1 MEYYN
6 PTLIKDSKNR
16 PIYANIQKKLMNN
29 YHSTEILPNQVST
42 YKKCLH
48 SRYNPKTK
56 KQMKPSCKGNK
67 LCGYERMD
75 ADPTL
80 D

>member
-1 MEYYN
+1 MDIQDQEVHVHTRECAMEYYN
-6 PTLIKDSKNR
+6 PTMIKDSKNR

-56 KQMKPSCKGNK
+56 K
-67 LCGYERMD
+67 
-75 ADPTL
+75 
-80 D
+80 